1 MGLAPNS
8 RPAGPSRLPQLQGFQ
23 PPPCRHPSSALWTS
37 EWLLVRCR
45 LKAST
50 PACSQERLELDLTLE
65 TQTAFPSP
73 ALMLPLVSPE
83 QPLPRGLPAGGP
95 APCSARAGALGPQT
109 ALPCVRTA
117 REPQTGTT
125 SKCQVGSCQRLPKD
139 RKGVPVHSR
148 DRFPFPSW
156 GSPHSLRLP
165 GPPLSSPPP
174 RCPLTPAGASPS
186 SRACP
191 RPQRAPPGA
200 ATNTR
205 PRPPGGLLDPSLLV
219 ALLSAVGAGGNP
231 WKQSSV
237 TSWIILVGKILHL
250 GTRLLSV
257 IFQSPTLP

>member
-83 QPLPRGLPAGGP
+83 QPLPRGLPTGGP

-117 REPQTGTT
+117 REPQTRTT

-156 GSPHSLRLP
+156 GSPHSLETP
-165 GPPLSSPPP
+165 GPASE
-174 RCPLTPAGASPS
+174 LTPPQMPADARRRFSFLPSLPASPARPAWSGHQHPPQTPRRTARPQPAGGPALCSGGRGESLETVFCHLMDNS
-186 SRACP
+186 SR
-191 RPQRAPPGA
+191 
-200 ATNTR
+200 
-205 PRPPGGLLDPSLLV
+205 
-219 ALLSAVGAGGNP
+219 
-231 WKQSSV
+231 
-237 TSWIILVGKILHL
+237 
-250 GTRLLSV
+250 
-257 IFQSPTLP
+257 